1 MSNPNVKIISAVE
14 TRTVTT
20 KNGMPKAI
28 YYQRATL
35 ETEEMRINVEVEVD
49 GPEKGYPVGAV
60 KEWDLVRDLVPG
72 RFGIEL
78 ARRMTLIEPLA
89 AKQPA
94 KQAA

>member
-49 GPEKGYPVGAV
+49 GPEKGYPVGSA

-78 ARRMTLIEPLA
+78 ARRMTLIEPLS
-89 AKQPA
+89 AKQPT

>member
-1 MSNPNVKIISAVE
+1 MNNPTVKITTPVE

-20 KNGMPKAI
+20 KTGMPKAI

-35 ETEEMRINVEVEVD
+35 ETDEMRIQVEVEVD
-49 GPEKGYPVGAV
+49 GPDKGYAVGAA

-78 ARRMTLIEPLA
+78 ARRMTLIDPQG
-89 AKQPA
+89 AKLPS